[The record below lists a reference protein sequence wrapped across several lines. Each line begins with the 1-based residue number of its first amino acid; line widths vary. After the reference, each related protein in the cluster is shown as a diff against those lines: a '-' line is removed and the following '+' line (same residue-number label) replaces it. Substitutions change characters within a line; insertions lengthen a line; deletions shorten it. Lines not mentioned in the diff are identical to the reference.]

1 MAYVGKAQHFYDK
14 TDTESLLPNTLSH
27 KTILMIKNGK
37 ALKAQRQNMYIQCR
51 RKLANK
57 AAEIK
62 QYSPLHA
69 NK

>member
-27 KTILMIKNGK
+27 KTILMIKMVKPSKPRDKKCIFNVGES
-37 ALKAQRQNMYIQCR
+37 Y
-51 RKLANK
+51 K